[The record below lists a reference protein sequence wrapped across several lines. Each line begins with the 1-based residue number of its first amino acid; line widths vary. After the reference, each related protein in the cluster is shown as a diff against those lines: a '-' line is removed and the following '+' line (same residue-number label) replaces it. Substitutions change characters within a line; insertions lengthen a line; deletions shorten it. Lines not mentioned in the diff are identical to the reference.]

1 MLLDILYII
10 LLVVLIL
17 SVGLVI
23 KKEKKQIL
31 QELKVR

>member
-17 SVGLVI
+17 SIGLVI